1 MLSAVTV
8 VLALLLTL
16 VQAVAPPTVAAP
28 AVSAVPPP
36 DPATS
41 VFPGTAGLLLVA
53 IRPTAI
59 ADYEAI
65 VRALQEAMAKTA
77 DPQRQ
82 RVAQGWR
89 VFKAN
94 EADAKGNALYIHVLL
109 PAEPGFDYRLS
120 LLVDE
125 MVRDFSP
132 DLLAKYRDA
141 FASPPTKL
149 SLTELANMSVAP
161 VK

>member
-16 VQAVAPPTVAAP
+16 VQAVAPPTVVAP

-141 FASPPTKL
+141 FAGPPTKL
-149 SLTELANMSVAP
+149 SLTEFANMSVAP